1 MNMSFLQRE
10 KQSKLVLGRTGQ
22 FNFFPKFSIS
32 EQVRQFHMYVVGLT
46 GRGKSKF
53 LQNCLVQDI
62 MAGRGCA
69 VIDPHGD
76 LAKDV
81 LKSLIANQFFEAEN
95 ALDRIL
101 YVAPRR
107 RDYIVPFNVLVRPDS
122 TTETYEICQ
131 RVISAFMRTWSRTL
145 LEPPRFQ
152 QVMRASLA
160 VLVETGETLMDLYQL
175 LTDDDYRQEHL
186 ERIPNPKVK
195 ADCNAFFKN
204 EFDRWGRDRPR
215 MIGSTTNKVSAL
227 IENPSIYNML
237 NQKENHLNIRK
248 IMDEGKVLIV
258 DLGDCDD
265 ETKRLFGTLIVTG
278 FEQAA
283 LSRARVSQIK
293 RNPYYLYIDEFQDF
307 ACHPGAAETFS
318 QMLSQVRKF
327 GLHMILANQSIAQLN
342 ERLQIALGNA
352 QTILSFR
359 ISRRDAEALARV
371 LGQVDLDAVKRE
383 SQTEVQHPIY
393 SPVHEQWEGFVQ
405 HLTNLKVRQ
414 AVVKTADD
422 RLASIWSE
430 KINHILI
437 GNKVLEKTIIKLIS
451 KRISV
456 RKASYRIRDIGE
468 NPTKKQILFSY

>member
-1 MNMSFLQRE
+1 MLKDIFRRNR
-10 KQSKLVLGRTGQ
+10 KDDLVLGRTGQ
-22 FNFFPKFSIS
+22 YNFFPKFSIS

-62 MAGRGCA
+62 TAGRGCA

-81 LKSLIANQFFEAEN
+81 LKSLVSMNFFEAN
-95 ALDRIL
+95 NSLDRIL

-107 RDYIVPFNVLVRPDS
+107 RDYVVPFNVLKRPDS

-131 RVISAFMRTWSRTL
+131 RVISAFMRTWARTL
-145 LEPPRFQ
+145 QEPPRFQ

-160 VLVETGETLMDLYQL
+160 VLVETNETLMDLYKL
-175 LTDDDYRQEHL
+175 LTDDIYRLEHL
-186 ERIPNPKVK
+186 ERIQNPKVK
-195 ADCNAFFKN
+195 ADCNAFFRN
-204 EFDRWGRDRPR
+204 EFDRWGRDRPK
-215 MIGSTTNKVSAL
+215 MIGSTTNKISAM

-237 NQKENHLNIRK
+237 SQKENHLNIRK
-248 IMDEGKVLIV
+248 IMDEGKVLII

-283 LSRARVSQIK
+283 LSRSRIQKEI

-342 ERLQIALGNA
+342 NRLQVALGNA
-352 QTILSFR
+352 QSIVSFR
-359 ISRRDAEALARV
+359 ISRKDAEALSRV
-371 LGQVDLDAVKRE
+371 LGRVDLNAIKRE
-383 SQTEVQHPIY
+383 NQTNNQHPIY
-393 SPVHEQWEGFVQ
+393 LPIFEQWESMIQ
-405 HLTNLKVRQ
+405 DLMNLKIRQ
-414 AVVKTADD
+414 VLIKTADD
-422 RLASIWSE
+422 RFGYIWTE
-430 KINHILI
+430 R
-437 GNKVLEKTIIKLIS
+437 V
-451 KRISV
+451 
-456 RKASYRIRDIGE
+456 
-468 NPTKKQILFSY
+468 KKQEISNLELNEFISNLPSNNMGMKLHL